1 MNRKIMKYKLLIAD
15 IETNAIGKHNG
26 LTMWSTQLGL
36 DTMHCMSILDAETKE
51 LYEFNTHKQNIAEG
65 ISMLKQAEYVVFHN
79 GIGFDVPALHKL
91 FGISI
96 HKVIDTMLMAKILFP
111 DIGDSDF
118 KRENFPKKL
127 IGSQSLK
134 AWGIRLGNLKG
145 DHGETE
151 TWEDFSNEM
160 QQYCNQDVRVTF
172 SLYEHLLKANTS
184 SKALVMEHEF
194 AKLIRLQELNGF
206 PFNVKKGEELA
217 RDLMV
222 RKLELDKELQEVFPP
237 TIVEMKRPAGW
248 TVEVEGIDFTAK
260 TKGQLKEELKR
271 AGFKQ
276 TIANL
281 AEKTGNEKREI
292 PFNAGSRDQI
302 AERLMANGWKPQAYD
317 GKRPEI
323 NEAVLKKINTK
334 ESLKLLEY
342 LLVQK
347 RLGQL
352 VDGRYAWLTCVTPE
366 GRIHGSVNTVGTVT
380 GRCTHSQPNV
390 SAVPSVRA
398 DYGEETRGL
407 FKAPEG
413 KVLVGADASS
423 IELRML
429 GSVLFKYDSGKYVRE
444 ILEGDIHQVNADALG
459 ITRSEAK
466 TWIYAYLYG
475 CGNQLLGE
483 IVGKGMKEGKRLRQ
497 TFLKKMPSFKKLTT
511 DIDKAVDTQGHLTS
525 IDGRILKIR
534 SKHKALNS
542 LLQSSASIVMK
553 QALIEFSRDHAKHP
567 YELHANIHDE
577 VQFSCKKEHANDLGR
592 AFVTALGTA
601 GKTLGIK
608 CPLDGEFKVGNN
620 WAETH

>member
-1 MNRKIMKYKLLIAD
+1 MKYKLLIAD
-15 IETNAIGKHNG
+15 IETNGIEKHNG
-26 LTMWSTQLGL
+26 IIMWAIQKGL
-36 DTMHCMSILDAETKE
+36 KTLHCMSILDVETKT
-51 LYEFNTHKQNIAEG
+51 LYEFNTMKGNITEG
-65 ISMLKQAEYVVFHN
+65 LEMLRQAEYVVFHN
-79 GIGFDVPALHKL
+79 GVGFDVPALHKL
-91 FGISI
+91 YGLEIN
-96 HKVIDTMLMAKILFP
+96 KVIDTMLMAKMFFP
-111 DIGDSDF
+111 DISESDY
-118 KRENFPKKL
+118 KRDDFPKKL
-127 IGSQSLK
+127 VGSQSLK

-145 DHGETE
+145 DHGESE
-151 TWEDFSNEM
+151 TWENFSPEM

-184 SKALVMEHEF
+184 PKALEMEHDF
-194 AKLIRLQELNGF
+194 AKILRGQELNGF
-206 PFNVKKGEELA
+206 PFNAEKAEELA

-222 RKLELDKELQEVFPP
+222 RKVELDKELQEVFPP
-237 TIVEMKRPAGW
+237 RIEEMKSPAGW
-248 TVEVEGIDFTAK
+248 KVEFEGFEYTAK
-260 TKGQLKEELKR
+260 NKVQLRCELKK
-271 AGFKQ
+271 AGVKQ
-276 TIANL
+276 SIVEF
-281 AEKTGNEKREI
+281 AEKTGNKTKTI
-292 PFNAGSRDQI
+292 PFNPGSRDQI
-302 AERLMANGWKPQAYD
+302 AERLIASGWKPQAYE

-323 NEAVLKKINTK
+323 NETVLRKINTK

-398 DYGEETRGL
+398 EYGEEARGL

-413 KVLVGADASS
+413 KVLVGADASG

-497 TFLKKMPSFKKLTT
+497 TFLNKMPSFKKLTT
-511 DIDKAVDTQGHLTS
+511 DISRAVDMNGSLTA

-553 QALIEFSRDHAKHP
+553 QALIEFTRDHAKHP

-577 VQFSCKKEHANDLGR
+577 VQFSCLKEHADDLGR

-601 GKTLGIK
+601 GKTLGIQ

>member
-1 MNRKIMKYKLLIAD
+1 MKYKLLIAD
-15 IETNAIGKHNG
+15 IETNAIGEHNG
-26 LTMWSTQLGL
+26 LRMWATQLGL
-36 DTMHCMSILDAETKE
+36 ETLHCMSILNTETLE
-51 LYEFNTHKQNIAEG
+51 LFEFNTMKDNVRDGIA
-65 ISMLKQAEYVVFHN
+65 MLKQAEYVAFHN

-96 HKVIDTMLMAKILFP
+96 NKVIDTMLMAKIIFP
-111 DIGDSDF
+111 DVGDSDY
-118 KRENFPKKL
+118 KREGFPKKL

-151 TWEDFSNEM
+151 DWEHFSQEM
-160 QQYCNQDVRVTF
+160 QNYCNQDVRVTYD
-172 SLYEHLLKANTS
+172 LYKYLLKNNTS
-184 SKALVMEHEF
+184 SKALVMEHDF
-194 AKLIRLQELNGF
+194 AKIIRLQELNGF
-206 PFNVKKGEELA
+206 PFNVKKAEELA

-222 RKLELDKELQEVFPP
+222 RKLDLEKELQEVFPP
-237 TIVEMKRPAGW
+237 TVIEMKKPAGW
-248 TVEVEGIDFTAK
+248 KVEVEGIEVTAK
-260 TKGQLKEELKR
+260 TKTQLREELKR

-276 TIANL
+276 AIANL
-281 AEKTGNEKREI
+281 AEKTGNQKKEI

-302 AERLMANGWKPQAYD
+302 AERLIASGWKPQSYD

-323 NEAVLKKINTK
+323 NETVLKKINTP

-342 LLVQK
+342 LLIQK

-352 VDGRYAWLTCVTPE
+352 LDGKYAWLTCVTTE
-366 GRIHGSVNTVGTVT
+366 GRIHGSVNTAGTVT

-398 DYGEETRGL
+398 EYGEESRSL

-413 KVLVGADASS
+413 KVLVGADASG

-429 GSVLFKYDSGKYVRE
+429 GHVLYKYDSGKYVQE
-444 ILEGDIHQVNADALG
+444 ILEGDIHQVNADVLG
-459 ITRSEAK
+459 ISRSDAK

-483 IVGKGMKEGKRLRQ
+483 IVGQGMKEGKRLRQ

-511 DIDKAVDTQGHLTS
+511 DIDRAVDTKGYLVAL
-525 IDGRILKIR
+525 DGRHLKIR

-553 QALIEFSRDHAKHP
+553 QALIEFTRDHAKHP
-567 YELHANIHDE
+567 YELHANVHDE
-577 VQFSCKKEHANDLGR
+577 VQFSCEKEHAEDLGR
-592 AFVTALGTA
+592 AFVTALKTA
-601 GKTLGIK
+601 GNTLGIK
-608 CPLDGEFKVGNN
+608 CPLDGEYKIGNN

>member
-1 MNRKIMKYKLLIAD
+1 
-15 IETNAIGKHNG
+15 
-26 LTMWSTQLGL
+26 
-36 DTMHCMSILDAETKE
+36 
-51 LYEFNTHKQNIAEG
+51 
-65 ISMLKQAEYVVFHN
+65 
-79 GIGFDVPALHKL
+79 
-91 FGISI
+91 
-96 HKVIDTMLMAKILFP
+96 
-111 DIGDSDF
+111 
-118 KRENFPKKL
+118 
-127 IGSQSLK
+127 
-134 AWGIRLGNLKG
+134 
-145 DHGETE
+145 
-151 TWEDFSNEM
+151 
-160 QQYCNQDVRVTF
+160 
-172 SLYEHLLKANTS
+172 
-184 SKALVMEHEF
+184 
-194 AKLIRLQELNGF
+194 
-206 PFNVKKGEELA
+206 
-217 RDLMV
+217 MV
-222 RKLELDKELQEVFPP
+222 RKLELEKELQEVFPP
-237 TIVEMKRPAGW
+237 TIVEMKSPAGW
-248 TVEVEGIDFTAK
+248 KVEVEGYEYTAK
-260 TKGQLKEELKR
+260 TKTQLREELKR
-271 AGFKQ
+271 AGLKQ
-276 TIANL
+276 SIANL
-281 AEKTGNEKREI
+281 AEKTGNKKKEI

-302 AERLMANGWKPQAYD
+302 AERLMANGWKPESYE

-323 NEAVLKKINTK
+323 NETVLKKINTK

-352 VDGRYAWLTCVTPE
+352 VDGKFAWLTCVTPE
-366 GRIHGSVNTVGTVT
+366 GRIHGSVNTAGTVT

-398 DYGEETRGL
+398 AYGEETRGL

-413 KVLVGADASS
+413 KVLVGADASG

-429 GSVLFKYDSGKYVRE
+429 GHVLYKYDSGKYVRE

-459 ITRSEAK
+459 ISRSEAK

-511 DIDKAVDTQGHLTS
+511 DIDRAVDMKGHLTS
-525 IDGRILKIR
+525 IDGRILNIR

-553 QALIEFSRDHAKHP
+553 QALIEFVQNHAKHP

-577 VQFSCKKEHANDLGR
+577 VQFSCLEEHAKDLGR

-608 CPLDGEFKVGNN
+608 CPLDGEFKIVKI